1 MILLYWIY
9 MIVVLLGTKLL
20 GYSDDHKL
28 TIIIIVVATL
38 IYAGAMYLIMKA
50 QGAVAENPQFYERD
64 KKGGTQQKMIADK
77 KSSTQKSRKSGK
89 YAEPKNGRKP
99 EKKNKK
105 K

>member
-1 MILLYWIY
+1 

-50 QGAVAENPQFYERD
+50 QGAIVKNPQFYDRG
-64 KKGGTQQKMIADK
+64 KKSGSQQKMIADK
-77 KSSTQKSRKSGK
+77 KTSSQKSRKSGK
-89 YAEPKNGRKP
+89 YAEPKNGKKAA
-99 EKKNKK
+99 KKNKQK
-105 K
+105 